1 MLPCA
6 FPKIHLLLIPGIENI
21 IGSNTSSGDSMK
33 RVIALADMN
42 SFFASCHQA
51 ENPELEGREVVVAG
65 DPEHR
70 TGIVLACSY
79 PCKAK
84 GVKTG
89 MALWEAKRICPDAF
103 YFKPHYSLYVDFST
117 KILKVMR
124 DFTDLVE
131 PFSIDE
137 AFIDLTGVIHLF
149 GPPLEIATSIKERI
163 RSEVGVFCSV
173 GIGPNKL
180 IAKMAAGL
188 QKPDG
193 LTMLETVEDY
203 RKTFYN
209 KPVRKLFGIGSR
221 YERHLR
227 YFNIH
232 TVGDLANFPV
242 EVLKK
247 RWGKNGEMLWY
258 CAQGI
263 DYSPVTPTSLD
274 TSKSIGQQRTLPRD
288 LRGLAKIKV
297 IILELSELVSRR
309 VRQGGYVGRTVFL
322 TLRDTQ
328 LNFLSRAMSMR
339 DYTDL
344 PDDIHQTACRLLEK
358 HWDETWPVRLVG
370 LTLSNLVKKD
380 YQQFDLFG
388 QKEHQDKLVKACD
401 AIRDR
406 FGETAIFR
414 GVSLT
419 EESLRHGR

>member
-1 MLPCA
+1 M
-6 FPKIHLLLIPGIENI
+6 G
-21 IGSNTSSGDSMK
+21 
-33 RVIALADMN
+33 RVIALVDMN

-51 ENPELEGREVVVAG
+51 ENRDLEGKEVVVAG
-65 DPEHR
+65 DPERR

-84 GVKTG
+84 GVKSG
-89 MALWEAKRICPDAF
+89 MALWEAKKLCPDAT
-103 YFKPHYSLYVDFST
+103 YFKPHYSLYVDYST
-117 KILKVMR
+117 RILKIMR

-137 AFIDLTGVIHLF
+137 AFMDLTGVIHLF
-149 GPPLEIATSIKERI
+149 GTPLEIAMKIKKKI
-163 RSEVGVFCSV
+163 RSEVGVSCSA

-193 LTMLETVEDY
+193 LTIVDTVEDY
-203 RKTFYN
+203 RKAFYD
-209 KPVRKLFGIGSR
+209 KPVRELFGIGPR

-232 TVGDLANFPV
+232 TIGDLANFPV
-242 EVLKK
+242 EILKK

-258 CAQGI
+258 CAMGI
-263 DYSPVTPTSLD
+263 DYSPVSPTSLN

-288 LRGLAKIKV
+288 LRGFEKIKV
-297 IILELSELVSRR
+297 VILELSEMVSRR

-328 LNFLSRAMSMR
+328 LNFLSKAMSMR

-344 PDDIHQTACRLLEK
+344 PDDIYQTACRLLSK
-358 HWDETWPVRLVG
+358 HWDESWSTRLVG
-370 LTLSNLVKKD
+370 VTFSNLVKKEH
-380 YQQFDLFG
+380 QQFDLFG
-388 QKEHQDKLVKACD
+388 WEERQEKMVKACD

-406 FGETAIFR
+406 FGESAIFR
-414 GVSLT
+414 GISLT
-419 EESLRHGR
+419 EESLKYGR